1 MSNTITITQIL
12 SELKTLYPNAQLVS
26 DGNNVRITICNTL
39 ILVNSDSL
47 YISPTFS
54 TANLCIFFGEYDN
67 INDIISKTVSA
78 VNVIKDIVKVNQT
91 YVMS

>member
-1 MSNTITITQIL
+1 MSITITQIL
-12 SELKTLYPNAQLVS
+12 SELKTLYPDAQLVS
-26 DGNNVRITICNTL
+26 DGNNVQITICNTL

-54 TANLCIFFGEYDN
+54 TANLCIFFDEYDD